1 MSSGTG
7 LRSWLIQRA
16 TAVFM
21 IAYVLVLGVFVYLNP
36 GMNYEQWH
44 GFMSQPWVQIATFI
58 LLVSV
63 GFHGWVGMWTVATD
77 YIKPAF
83 LRLGFLGFF
92 MALLFIYFAWGI
104 KILWG

>member
-1 MSSGTG
+1 MASRTG
-7 LRSWLIQRA
+7 PRDWLIQRV

-21 IAYVLVLGVFVYLNP
+21 AFYVVGLVAYVFFNP
-36 GMNYEQWH
+36 GMNYQQWH
-44 GFMSQPWVQIATFI
+44 TFMSQPWVQISTFI
-58 LLVSV
+58 LLVSI

-77 YIKPAF
+77 YIKPTF
-83 LRLGFLGFF
+83 LRLLFLGLF